1 MIFALSKAR
10 VAKHLYNSLS
20 LSSPVVVAEDYIHK
34 KKDHHAKTR
43 ETKKERSI
51 IRRLLFWCW
60 CKVVGVLWPLTALPR
75 SDDGDRGVSSLF
87 LFVETSLV
95 VKWYRTC
102 SPHTIKNALC

>member
-1 MIFALSKAR
+1 MLFALSKAR

-43 ETKKERSI
+43 ETKERSI
-51 IRRLLFWCW
+51 IRRLFWCW

-75 SDDGDRGVSSLF
+75 SFAMEMGVSSLF
-87 LFVETSLV
+87 LFVETS
-95 VKWYRTC
+95 RC
-102 SPHTIKNALC
+102 